1 MTNKT
6 LVICV
11 DRDNDIG
18 EILNVKGPIIGRE
31 KNLRIARDL
40 ALKDPEETDANCLFG
55 AIKEFD
61 ELKKE
66 KNNIEIVTLLGDKNV
81 GIKSDLILE
90 EQLDE
95 VIKKEKPKKA
105 IFVSDGAEDEY
116 ILPIIQSK
124 LEIISVKRVII
135 KQSTYL
141 ESSYYIITKF
151 IKEVVKDPQTSKI
164 VLGIPAI
171 ILVLYAIFG
180 DIAWR
185 FILGVVGIYLII
197 KAFHLEGFIDSFI
210 NELSATFS
218 KDKISFFFY
227 ILGATFFVIGIVQG
241 NNSYNLY
248 LNSDFIIST
257 LIGIQGGLIYY
268 LIASIFVLTGRV
280 LYTFGRR
287 KKNLRYLTY
296 YALLFSV
303 YIVLENGIKYITVT
317 EYNIIYLIF
326 SIMASLLILL
336 VALIAEKVA
345 YS

>member
-1 MTNKT
+1 MANKT
-6 LVICV
+6 LVICI

-18 EILNVKGPIIGRE
+18 RILNVKGPIIGRKE
-31 KNLRIARDL
+31 NLKIARDL

-66 KNNIEIVTLLGDKNV
+66 RKNLEIVTLLGDKNV
-81 GIKSDLILE
+81 GIKSDTKIE
-90 EQLDE
+90 EQLEE
-95 VIKKEKPKKA
+95 VIKKEEPKKA

-124 LEIISVKRVII
+124 LEILSVKRVVI
-135 KQSTYL
+135 KQSTHL
-141 ESSYYIITKF
+141 ESGYYMITKF
-151 IKEVVKDPQTSKI
+151 FKELVKDPQTSKI

-171 ILVLYAIFG
+171 ILVLYALFG
-180 DIAWR
+180 GLAWR
-185 FILGVVGIYLII
+185 FILGVVGLYLII
-197 KAFHLEGFIDSFI
+197 KAFHLEGFVDSFA
-210 NELSATFS
+210 NELNATFS

-227 ILGATFFVIGIVQG
+227 ILGATFFVIGVVQAY
-241 NNSYNLY
+241 NSYNLY
-248 LNSDFIIST
+248 LNSNIIIST

-268 LIASIFVLTGRV
+268 LIAAIFVLTGRI
-280 LYTFGRR
+280 LYTFGRS
-287 KKNLRYLTY
+287 KKNIRYLTY

-303 YIVLENGIKYITVT
+303 YIVLDNSIKYITMT
-317 EYNIIYLIF
+317 EYNIIYLI
-326 SIMASLLILL
+326 SSVIASFLILL